1 MYEVVGGHS
10 LTAQALTTPSPLCR
24 PRQMVAFLLS
34 SMRTLVRRGVPTV
47 AFVLLKSETARCD
60 GPTTSSGSAGRVFE
74 DGLSNLSSPE
84 DSAGDLEPA
93 SGLFGTRVPL
103 AALVSVR
110 LPAAYPQLL

>member
-1 MYEVVGGHS
+1 
-10 LTAQALTTPSPLCR
+10 
-24 PRQMVAFLLS
+24 MVAFLLS
-34 SMRTLVRRGVPTV
+34 SARTLVRRGVPTV
-47 AFVLLKSETARCD
+47 ALVLLKSDTARCD

-84 DSAGDLEPA
+84 DSAGRVFEDGLSNLSSPEDSAGDLEPA
-93 SGLFGTRVPL
+93 SGLFGTRIPL